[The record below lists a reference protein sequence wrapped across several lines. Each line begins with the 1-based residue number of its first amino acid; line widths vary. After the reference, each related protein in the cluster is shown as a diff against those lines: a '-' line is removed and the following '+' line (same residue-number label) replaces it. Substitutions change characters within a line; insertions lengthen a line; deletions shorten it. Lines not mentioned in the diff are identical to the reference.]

1 MHPRKT
7 AAIAALGA
15 IVALSGTLGLAHAEP
30 TPQELATARA
40 LFDDAVDLE
49 KAKDYA
55 AALGMFR
62 KVATIKSTGIVRYHE
77 GFCAEKLGRW
87 VEALDAYSRAVIEAQ
102 GDPKQKPALEA
113 AKKAD
118 AALRPRVPRLR
129 VKVSM
134 PRKTKYELRIDGTV
148 IAHAL
153 VDTPIL
159 VDPGK
164 HTVEVTADGFV
175 AKPQEVTV
183 SEKELKDVPVELEE
197 PGKPQPDPLPKKDPD
212 PPKKDPPK
220 VDPKPEPKP
229 LAESV
234 VARSLFVGLHFGN
247 ASPGGQLFD
256 ADAAKDARAG
266 RFARDGSADQA
277 NYVGF
282 GLAVEVDVGVRVLP
296 ALSVF
301 VLGQFASLSASG
313 VGKEE
318 DAKAGTQALGLGVSL
333 ASPRF
338 GKGFAFF
345 GELAVTRRW
354 LTIELSEATKGPI
367 KGSFGGL
374 EPRLRLGLDYRLLP
388 TLSLVAAGWLS
399 FGSYGAPTLETPS
412 GSAEVDLASASHTF
426 VGASLGVVW
435 DAVVFGRTDPNVS
448 PAWP

>member
-1 MHPRKT
+1 MRPKN
-7 AAIAALGA
+7 AAVPVVALGLGL
-15 IVALSGTLGLAHAEP
+15 ALSGAVLGLRTAHAEP

-40 LFDDAVDLE
+40 LFDDAVELE
-49 KAKDYA
+49 KNKDYA
-55 AALGMFR
+55 GALGMFR

-87 VEALDAYSRAVIEAQ
+87 VEALDAYSRAAIEAQ
-102 GDPKQKPALEA
+102 GDPKQKQALEA

-118 AALRPRVPRLR
+118 VALRPRVPRLR

-134 PRKTKYELRIDGTV
+134 PRKAKYELRIDGTV
-148 IAHAL
+148 IAPSLA
-153 VDTPIL
+153 DTPIL

-164 HTVEVTADGFV
+164 HVVEVTSDGLV
-175 AKPQEVTV
+175 AKPHEVTV

-197 PGKPQPDPLPKKDPD
+197 PGKPTPDPPKKDPD

-220 VDPKPEPKP
+220 VEPKPDPKPTAEPIVGRA
-229 LAESV
+229 LI
-234 VARSLFVGLHFGN
+234 LGLHLGN
-247 ASPGGQLFD
+247 ASPGGRLFD
-256 ADAAKDARAG
+256 ASDAGKDAKAQ
-266 RFARDGSADQA
+266 RFASGEGGTDQA

-301 VLGQFASLSASG
+301 LLGQFASLSASG
-313 VGKEE
+313 VGKEQ
-318 DAKAGTQALGLGVSL
+318 DAKASTRALGLGVSL

-338 GKGFAFF
+338 AKSFAVF
-345 GELAVTRRW
+345 GELAVARRW
-354 LTIELSEATKGPI
+354 LGIDLASTGT
-367 KGSFGGL
+367 KGSFAGL
-374 EPRLRLGLDYRLLP
+374 EPRLRLGLDYRVLP

-399 FGSYGAPTLETPS
+399 FGSYGAPTLEDAS

-435 DAVVFGRTDPNVS
+435 DAVVFERVS
-448 PAWP
+448 PTWP